1 MSGNCCDNNNKH
13 YLSHVIYDC
22 DPFVCPGFPELSLE
36 PCDNMCNVIK
46 VIMDAL
52 CELKSAVGFTN
63 VNVGGGEEVFRDSI
77 GTNENFRTLV
87 AGGSGNVTVATV
99 GDTIEIDATGL
110 SETLAQTL
118 VLGNNTGGTNIVLE
132 DDIIEDSGN
141 GGMLRIG
148 QDSTDYVALLT
159 DSGSYL
165 TTYLWID
172 AVSGM
177 EAYGPAG
184 IPLNLNFGGNVIIRG
199 STIKFGSTGNTGH
212 LGELD
217 FDVLTAQRKFDF
229 QDEDGVIPVG
239 PAWDTLI
246 ANPTAVEDD
255 YVITWRWNGGAG
267 AEQYELRPSGGGEA
281 NTASNVGGGIGIFYQ
296 KTGVDLEFKSL
307 IAGLGV
313 TLDNVTDPEEI
324 IISATAGLQEACI
337 GVSNDYDTVPGPY
350 TAANNVPSLQH
361 TITVDG
367 TYHIAVSLNTIT
379 QPNDST
385 EFRLFKNGLALS
397 GLGWFQSKTVAAAG
411 EDQDICHWEECAAL
425 VVGDVINVV
434 AFAIAAG
441 RGVGVGSSALFIQR
455 ID

>member
-63 VNVGGGEEVFRDSI
+63 VNVGGGQEVFRDSI

-87 AGGSGNVTVATV
+87 AGPSGDISVTTV
-99 GDTIEIDATGL
+99 GDTIQIDFIGSDLNTTYDLTSVQNGSDSDITLTGSDAT
-110 SETLAQTL
+110 TDVVKL
-118 VLGNNTGGTNIVLE
+118 VAGSNITITDTGSNI
-132 DDIIEDSGN
+132 
-141 GGMLRIG
+141 
-148 QDSTDYVALLT
+148 T
-159 DSGSYL
+159 
-165 TTYLWID
+165 ID
-172 AVSGM
+172 G
-177 EAYGPAG
+177 
-184 IPLNLNFGGNVIIRG
+184 
-199 STIKFGSTGNTGH
+199 
-212 LGELD
+212 
-217 FDVLTAQRKFDF
+217 
-229 QDEDGVIPVG
+229 
-239 PAWDTLI
+239 
-246 ANPTAVEDD
+246 TAV
-255 YVITWRWNGGAG
+255 
-267 AEQYELRPSGGGEA
+267 GEV
-281 NTASNVGGGIGIFYQ
+281 NTASNVGAGIGIFYQ

-307 IAGLGV
+307 VAGLGV
-313 TLDNVTDPEEI
+313 TLDNVSDPLEI
-324 IISATAGLQEACI
+324 VISATAGLQEACI

-361 TITVDG
+361 TITVAG
-367 TYHIAVSLNTIT
+367 TYHIAVSLNTTT

-397 GLGWFQSKTVAAAG
+397 GLGWFQAKTAAATG
-411 EDQDICHWEECAAL
+411 DDVDICHWEECAAL

-441 RGVGVGSSALFIQR
+441 RGVDVGSSALFIQR